1 MRIITNDEQ
10 LVVGRKYM
18 LVRDMWYM
26 DLENFFSS
34 DVRKN
39 WDTLQEV
46 VKVERREGKYDYGV
60 VFPAGTVLKYV
71 YNDDSAGGGYD
82 FIVGDTT
89 ATVGFSW
96 LADEGFGDF
105 VIELD

>member
-26 DLENFFSS
+26 DLENFFSGECE
-34 DVRKN
+34 N
-39 WDTLQEV
+39 WDALQKA

-71 YNDDSAGGGYD
+71 YNDNSAGGGYD
-82 FIVGDTT
+82 FVVGDT
-89 ATVGFSW
+89 AVIIGFSW